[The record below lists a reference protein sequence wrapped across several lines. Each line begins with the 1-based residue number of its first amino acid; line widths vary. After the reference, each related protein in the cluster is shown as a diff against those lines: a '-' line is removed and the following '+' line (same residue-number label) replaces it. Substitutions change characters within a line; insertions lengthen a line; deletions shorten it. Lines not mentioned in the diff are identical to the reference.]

1 MYFQIVNAW
10 NYVYEGLSVTGIG
23 LPRNILVL
31 DFDDLVVEAVC
42 LEGLPIDYF
51 RHVMNIS
58 SWDYQLTGKLTL
70 IDSHLVSQTFNPYI
84 QWGQL
89 LEGKIHKLT
98 FFGRVIKLTSR
109 LRRTLSTGDS
119 EYHVTFGETL
129 LMQFLCAE
137 ASEPAIQIEYAFI
150 CGHYLIIR
158 LSIRIMFK
166 EAHSAGT
173 FQIPHSRFHYMFSM
187 VFTGTEFKE
196 FLGVYCTW
204 QHPNFLP
211 KIYKALDSSL
221 EAKLLMLLKDTY

>member
-23 LPRNILVL
+23 LPRNIGVL
-31 DFDDLVVEAVC
+31 DFEDLVIETIC
-42 LEGLPIDYF
+42 LEDLPTDYL
-51 RHVMNIS
+51 RHVMNVS
-58 SWDYQLTGKLTL
+58 SWNYQLTGQLTL
-70 IDSHLVSQTFNPYI
+70 IDSHLVSQTFNPCI
-84 QWGQL
+84 QWEQL
-89 LEGKIHKLT
+89 LDGKIHKLT

-109 LRRTLSTGDS
+109 LRRTLSVGDS
-119 EYHVTFGETL
+119 EYCVTFGETL
-129 LMQFLCAE
+129 LMRFLCAE

-158 LSIRIMFK
+158 LSIRIMYK
-166 EAHSAGT
+166 EVYSSST

-187 VFTGTEFKE
+187 VFTGTEFRE

-211 KIYKALDSSL
+211 KIYKALDPSL
-221 EAKLLMLLKDTY
+221 EAKLSMLLRDTY